1 MDSAIVMDNVCFKY
15 PTFEI
20 RNVSLT
26 LGVGE
31 QKVLVGLNGS
41 GKTTLFRLILGLLRS
56 TSGTIEVLGMPVV
69 RENLWRIRQNV
80 GFLFQNPSDQLF
92 APTVWEDV
100 IFGPRNLGLSEDEVR
115 QRVEWALD
123 IVEMSDFVDH
133 PVNKLSHGQAK
144 RVALAGIIAM
154 KPKVLL
160 LDEPFTGLD
169 FPMVESMVDII
180 DQLRAQGTSVMFT
193 THNRVFIENWADSL
207 AIMDNGQLA
216 YDGPVD
222 EAFSQSELVSLMG
235 DWSCLEKKMN
245 GADCVTRVV
254 RYG

>member
-222 EAFSQSELVSLMG
+222 EAFSQFELVSLMG